1 MEGWTGCSYKAV
13 KKLNIAQMKIESA
26 PLSSV
31 KLIKPDPHR
40 DSRGEFVEVY
50 REHLLKEAG
59 INVDFVQDNISRS
72 IKGTLRGLHY
82 QLPPAS
88 QVKLV
93 MVVSGEIM
101 DVAVDMRENS
111 PTFGEYFST
120 ILSSDNR
127 HMLFVPTGFAHGFAV
142 LSDEATVYY
151 KCNVYYNHTLE
162 RGVRWNDPTLNI
174 DWKASGPIL
183 SEKDKKL
190 PLLSDIDEKDLF

>member
-1 MEGWTGCSYKAV
+1 
-13 KKLNIAQMKIESA
+13 MKIEST

-31 KLIKPDPHR
+31 RLIKPNPHR

-50 REHLLKEAG
+50 RENLFKEAG
-59 INVDFVQDNISRS
+59 ITVHFVQDNISTS
-72 IKGTLRGLHY
+72 KKGTLRGLHY

-93 MVVSGEIM
+93 MVACGEIL

-120 ILSSDNR
+120 KLSAENR

-151 KCNVYYNHTLE
+151 KCNDYYNHTLE
-162 RGVRWNDPTLNI
+162 RGVSWNDPKLNI
-174 DWKASGPIL
+174 DWNISDPIL

-190 PLLSDIDEKDLF
+190 PFLSDIEEKDLF